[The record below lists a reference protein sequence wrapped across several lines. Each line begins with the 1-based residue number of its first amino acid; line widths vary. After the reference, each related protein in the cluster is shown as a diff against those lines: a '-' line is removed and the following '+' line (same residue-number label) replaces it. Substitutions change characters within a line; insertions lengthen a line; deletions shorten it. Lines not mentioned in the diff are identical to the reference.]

1 MATELFKES
10 KNPEAADAYEKTEQ
24 YCFLALKLAPLET
37 AQEEDVRRQLS
48 LCRLNRAL
56 CLQRLNRFEASFEC
70 CMGVVDDRVS
80 TPDIKCKAAIR
91 AGQCL
96 AKLAVAKG
104 NEDKRQYM
112 LALALKTADNAELL
126 CGDSTD
132 FVKAIKQLRKE
143 IHDRQPLQ
151 VDYSKGLRTLPDI
164 PAVQQHKPVANTD
177 NSDSSSDSD
186 QTYPATR
193 AAFAQRRG
201 AVSTYPSTG
210 SNTHDIYGKS
220 AYGYSR
226 QRLARFPGIRNEG
239 ATCWGN
245 CILQVI
251 YHLQSFRARLRQ
263 VASQIIQVPGFRNT
277 DQLGVAVCLLQIF
290 GLMDHETAEPGQ
302 EAHDSVSALQL
313 WRVCETNVSFVPL
326 RWC

>member
-1 MATELFKES
+1 MAAELVKEA
-10 KNPEAADAYEKTEQ
+10 KNPEAAEAYEKTEQ

-126 CGDSTD
+126 CGDSA
-132 FVKAIKQLRKE
+132 VYVQAIKGLRKE
-143 IHDRQPLQ
+143 IHDKQPLQ
-151 VDYSKGLRTLPDI
+151 VDYSKGL
-164 PAVQQHKPVANTD
+164 
-177 NSDSSSDSD
+177 
-186 QTYPATR
+186 
-193 AAFAQRRG
+193 
-201 AVSTYPSTG
+201 
-210 SNTHDIYGKS
+210 
-220 AYGYSR
+220 
-226 QRLARFPGIRNEG
+226 
-239 ATCWGN
+239 
-245 CILQVI
+245 
-251 YHLQSFRARLRQ
+251 
-263 VASQIIQVPGFRNT
+263 
-277 DQLGVAVCLLQIF
+277 
-290 GLMDHETAEPGQ
+290 
-302 EAHDSVSALQL
+302 
-313 WRVCETNVSFVPL
+313 
-326 RWC
+326 